1 MYDMSKDEDMGEK
14 ERDTERQR
22 LKNLGVE
29 STWDL
34 LTSKKNDED

>member
-1 MYDMSKDEDMGEK
+1 MSEEEDMDKK
-14 ERDTERQR
+14 ERDTERQK

-34 LTSKKNDED
+34 LASKKKDED

>member
-1 MYDMSKDEDMGEK
+1 MSEEEDIDEK
-14 ERDTERQR
+14 ERDTERQK

-34 LTSKKNDED
+34 LTSKKKDED

>member
-1 MYDMSKDEDMGEK
+1 MSKEEDMDKK
-14 ERDTERQR
+14 ERDTERQK

-34 LTSKKNDED
+34 LTSKKKDED

>member
-1 MYDMSKDEDMGEK
+1 MSEEEDIGEK
-14 ERDTERQR
+14 ERDTERQK

-34 LTSKKNDED
+34 LTSKKKDKD